1 MAASTDSARAGRR
14 LGVTIRFG
22 FWSEQ
27 EAQVGESY
35 ARRLHD
41 LVDEAVFAEKMG
53 FDIIS
58 LSEQHLALGGISSS
72 APEVVYG
79 HLAAK
84 TSRLALRPSV
94 VLMPKNFKP
103 ALRTVRKSVEWGKS
117 ESVP

>member
-1 MAASTDSARAGRR
+1 MPAADNNVPKSKPITRIFGRFCRCLDGKMAASTDSARAGRR
-14 LGVTIRFG
+14 LGVTLRFG

-58 LSEQHLALGGISSS
+58 LSEQHLALGDRKC
-72 APEVVYG
+72 VV
-79 HLAAK
+79 
-84 TSRLALRPSV
+84 
-94 VLMPKNFKP
+94 
-103 ALRTVRKSVEWGKS
+103 
-117 ESVP
+117 